1 MKRSRSPLPGPEGGS
16 SGRDPRSRRLCDVRS
31 WGFAA
36 LERAGIESWAVDA
49 DALLCHALGLD
60 RVGLVKNRDSLVSGE
75 RIGALGGMLQRRRS
89 REPVAYIVGAKE
101 FFGLDL
107 YVDSRVLVVR
117 PTTELLVERALQTL
131 GVAVPKGRAPKP
143 DPRPAPFVVEVG
155 TGCGAVCVA
164 LATYLP
170 SARFLATDVSHA
182 ALIVAKENVSRY
194 DLGGR
199 VLLAVADLQ
208 PATEPPPD
216 LLIANLPYI
225 SSGEIELLDPDVR
238 DYEPRLALDG
248 GIDGFE
254 LHRRLIASA
263 RLRPGG
269 VLLLEIGCDQ
279 GEAVVAAAGAR
290 DPALRVEVTAD
301 LGGLDRIAT
310 LSGWQGR
317 DLDGGV
323 RHL

>member
-1 MKRSRSPLPGPEGGS
+1 MKRSRSPLPGPEGGK
-16 SGRDPRSRRLCDVRS
+16 SGCEPRSRRLGDVRS
-31 WGFAA
+31 WGYAA
-36 LERAGIESWAVDA
+36 LRRAGIESWAVDA

-60 RVGLVKNRDSLVSGE
+60 RVGLVMNRDALVSGE
-75 RIGALGGMLQRRRS
+75 RIGALARMLERRRA

-101 FFGLDL
+101 FFGLEL
-107 YVDSRVLVVR
+107 HVDSRVLVVR
-117 PTTELLVERALQTL
+117 PTTELLVERALEIL
-131 GVAVPKGRAPKP
+131 GFAVPKGRAPKP

-182 ALIVAKENVSRY
+182 ALMVAKENVARHG
-194 DLGGR
+194 LVGR
-199 VLLAVADLQ
+199 VLLAAANLQ

-225 SSGEIELLDPDVR
+225 SSAELELLDPDVR

-254 LHRRLIASA
+254 LHRPLIASA
-263 RLRPGG
+263 RLRTGG
-269 VLLLEIGCDQ
+269 TLVLEIGFDQ
-279 GEAVVAAAGAR
+279 RQAVVAAAAAR
-290 DPALRVEVTAD
+290 DPALRVEMTAD
-301 LGGLDRIAT
+301 LEGLDRIAT
-310 LSGWQGR
+310 ITGWQDR
-317 DLDGGV
+317 DLDEGV